1 MPTESP
7 TVITASST
15 QEIEKAYAA
24 LSSGKGGTIRVE
36 AGSAP
41 ISIKLNGGGPAD
53 VRIEAADPGNPPLV
67 TGIQVGGAENVTVSG
82 FQVDSTGVDRPAW
95 YNDVMVFNSRNVTIE
110 DSVFT
115 SNATERYVPAAG
127 AIRGEDFG
135 RIHNSTDV
143 TISDNN
149 VSGYNHGLLITESIG
164 TKVTGNEIT
173 KMQGDGI
180 RMGGVQNTEISGN
193 HMHDF
198 LGSLYNINHDDFI
211 QLWSTNTTLATRDLA
226 IRNNVL
232 DAGDGSAAQSIFLGN
247 EKVGGDPAFRY
258 QNIEVTGNV
267 IHGGQ
272 SHGISVYGAN
282 DVDVSN
288 NTILWNE
295 SALTLKTVGQPGVN
309 SVPIIR
315 MVNVDNGRIDGN
327 ITSGIDANSSVAI
340 GDNAIIDYKGAS
352 SPNFVGNHFVDAL
365 GGGTR
370 DGTSLNLKP
379 DSDLSGKYGSD
390 LTRGLTSSDSGVKA
404 VFLTETSK
412 TDIHTVT
419 FDAGFSVDETGHIG
433 DGYEV
438 RWTLPDGTVLEGTKI
453 SHTFAK
459 DGQVDVRLDILKDG
473 AVIAGGQRS
482 IDIQSKIIV
491 AMDFENGAANTS
503 SYDLKDA
510 PAGGS
515 ATDDGGWRIGQGD
528 AIFIHRDTD
537 ATHDLGSFGLRM
549 DLRVVGGDDGTFV
562 HFHKVMGAIVGKDGT
577 VTFKLTTGDGTFE
590 VDSGDIVVNDGAE
603 YDIAIGYDGA
613 TLMLQIDG
621 AVVDTVAATGLTGS
635 QLYHG
640 LVLGTQWGNALE
652 AEIDDFLFGSDPDA
666 VGMFPE
672 ISPVVSVLPT
682 SSYRSPQDIGA
693 LLISEDFEPANP
705 GAILSKPTGGGISND
720 SGTQLRNIK
729 LDRLTTDGNDTG
741 YSISN
746 GHNLQIARNTKGLH
760 ELEAFS
766 LEMDVTAD
774 TSDLQGTLIY
784 FPEVI
789 AVSMNSNGTLG
800 FRLDTD
806 KGRFLIE
813 ADASVLADGGTH
825 RIGISYDADTGK
837 MAMQIDGETIAEGDA
852 AGITAPHTYHGLSI
866 GHSWASPKWH
876 DVFEMNVDD
885 IAFASRLWEEDQ
897 PAATGIEGIV
907 PNPVT
912 SLVEA
917 DTSDAFLF

>member
-1 MPTESP
+1 M
-7 TVITASST
+7 
-15 QEIEKAYAA
+15 
-24 LSSGKGGTIRVE
+24 
-36 AGSAP
+36 
-41 ISIKLNGGGPAD
+41 
-53 VRIEAADPGNPPLV
+53 
-67 TGIQVGGAENVTVSG
+67 GGAENVTVSG
-82 FQVDSTGVDRPAW
+82 FQVDSAGVDRPAW

-110 DSVFT
+110 ELVFT

-149 VSGYNHGLLITESIG
+149 VSGYNHGLTITESVG

-180 RMGGVQNTEISGN
+180 RMGGVQNTEISSN

-198 LGSLYNINHDDFI
+198 LGSLYTIYHDDFI
-211 QLWSTNTTLATRDLA
+211 QLWSTNTSLATRDLA

-272 SHGISVYGAN
+272 SHGILGLRGERRRRSQQHHPVGMSATTLPAVGAA
-282 DVDVSN
+282 
-288 NTILWNE
+288 E
-295 SALTLKTVGQPGVN
+295 VN
-309 SVPIIR
+309 SVPVIR

-327 ITSGIDANSSVAI
+327 IASGIYANSSVAI

-365 GGGTR
+365 GGGKR

-419 FDAGFSVDETGHIG
+419 FDAGFLVDENGHIG

-459 DGQVDVRLDILKDG
+459 DGRVDVRLDILKDG
-473 AVIAGGQRS
+473 VVIAGGQRS

-491 AMDFENGAANTS
+491 SMDFDNGAVNTS

-510 PAGGS
+510 PVGGS
-515 ATDDGGWRIGQGD
+515 ATDDGGWRIGQGNT
-528 AIFIHRDTD
+528 IFIHRDTD

-549 DLRVVGGDDGTFV
+549 DLRVIDGDAGTFV
-562 HFHKVMGAIVGKDGT
+562 HFHKVMGASVGKDGT
-577 VTFKLTTGDGTFE
+577 VTFKLTTSDGTFE

-613 TLMLQIDG
+613 SLVLQIDG

-640 LVLGTQWGNALE
+640 LVLGAGWEQLPPGGNRRFPVRLRFRCRRHVPGDLSGRVGPAHLLLQKPPGYRRPPDQRGFRTGEPGRDPLE
-652 AEIDDFLFGSDPDA
+652 ADGRRGLERQRHAVAQYQTRPPDDRRGR
-666 VGMFPE
+666 
-672 ISPVVSVLPT
+672 
-682 SSYRSPQDIGA
+682 YR
-693 LLISEDFEPANP
+693 
-705 GAILSKPTGGGISND
+705 
-720 SGTQLRNIK
+720 
-729 LDRLTTDGNDTG
+729 
-741 YSISN
+741 
-746 GHNLQIARNTKGLH
+746 LQH
-760 ELEAFS
+760 LERA
-766 LEMDVTAD
+766 
-774 TSDLQGTLIY
+774 
-784 FPEVI
+784 
-789 AVSMNSNGTLG
+789 
-800 FRLDTD
+800 
-806 KGRFLIE
+806 
-813 ADASVLADGGTH
+813 
-825 RIGISYDADTGK
+825 
-837 MAMQIDGETIAEGDA
+837 
-852 AGITAPHTYHGLSI
+852 
-866 GHSWASPKWH
+866 
-876 DVFEMNVDD
+876 
-885 IAFASRLWEEDQ
+885 
-897 PAATGIEGIV
+897 
-907 PNPVT
+907 
-912 SLVEA
+912 
-917 DTSDAFLF
+917 